1 LFIVSRALPVVIGW
15 PTKRENMTM
24 SLKAQLQAD
33 LAVAIKAK
41 DSTVSGTLRLALSAI
56 TNEEV
61 SGKSARELS
70 DAEVVN
76 ILIKESKKRK
86 EAAEA
91 FTAAKREELA
101 SKELEEL
108 AVLEKYLPA
117 ALSEAEVDEIIQAA
131 INEAATTGA
140 SGMKA
145 MGVVMKIVQPKT
157 AGRFDGSLIAE
168 KVKAA
173 LN

>member
-1 LFIVSRALPVVIGW
+1 
-15 PTKRENMTM
+15 M
-24 SLKAQLQAD
+24 SLKAQLQND
-33 LAVAIKAK
+33 LSVAIKAK
-41 DSTVSGTLRLALSAI
+41 DTTVSGTLRLALSAI

-61 SGKSARELS
+61 AGKTARQLS
-70 DAEVVN
+70 EAEIVN

-91 FTAAKREELA
+91 FTAANREELA
-101 SKELEEL
+101 TKELAEL

-131 INEAATTGA
+131 IAEAAAGGA
-140 SGMKA
+140 TGMKA
-145 MGVVMKIVQPKT
+145 MGVVMKVVQPKT
-157 AGRFDGSLIAE
+157 AGRFDGSLVAE

-173 LN
+173 LS

>member
-1 LFIVSRALPVVIGW
+1 
-15 PTKRENMTM
+15 M
-24 SLKAQLQAD
+24 SLKAQLQND
-33 LAVAIKAK
+33 LSTAIKAK
-41 DSTVSGTLRLALSAI
+41 DTTVSGTLRLALSAI

-61 SGKSARELS
+61 AGKTARELS
-70 DAEVVN
+70 DAEIVN

-91 FTAAKREELA
+91 FTSANREELA
-101 SKELEEL
+101 TKELAEL

-131 INEAATTGA
+131 IAEASAGGA

-157 AGRFDGSLIAE
+157 AGRFDGSLVAE
-168 KVKAA
+168 KVKTA
-173 LN
+173 LS

>member
-1 LFIVSRALPVVIGW
+1 
-15 PTKRENMTM
+15 M
-24 SLKAQLQAD
+24 SLKAQLQND
-33 LAVAIKAK
+33 LSTAIKAK
-41 DSTVSGTLRLALSAI
+41 DTTVSGTLRLALSAI

-61 SGKSARELS
+61 AGKTARELS
-70 DAEVVN
+70 DAEIVN

-91 FTAAKREELA
+91 FTAANREELA
-101 SKELEEL
+101 TKELAEL
-108 AVLEKYLPA
+108 VVLEKYLPA

-131 INEAATTGA
+131 IAEASAGGA

-157 AGRFDGSLIAE
+157 AGRFDGSLVAE
-168 KVKAA
+168 KVKSA
-173 LN
+173 LS